1 MRCLWLLV
9 IALLPFAAGTGP
21 WHAWMHAA
29 AEQPL
34 AHATSDEPRQ
44 EHRDSRAPTDG
55 DRDCPIC
62 HLLHM
67 PMTVTPPMAL
77 PIMADRAGVID
88 QRVVSLH
95 TLTVAH
101 QHSGRAPPV
110 SHFA

>member
-1 MRCLWLLV
+1 
-9 IALLPFAAGTGP
+9 
-21 WHAWMHAA
+21 MHAA
-29 AEQPL
+29 AGQSL
-34 AHATSDEPRQ
+34 ARAASDESRH
-44 EHRDSRAPTDG
+44 EHRDPHAPTDG
-55 DRDCPIC
+55 NRDCPIC

-77 PIMADRAGVID
+77 PIMAARVGVLD
-88 QRVVSLH
+88 ERVVSLH